1 MGKLFFVM
9 NPCAGTKKAN
19 RQLTDIISIFN
30 QAGHEV
36 TVHITSGQGDA
47 ARAVAKHAKQ
57 SDLLVCCGGD
67 GTFNETISGMLSAG
81 VNIPIGYLPAG
92 STNDFANSLRLPK
105 NLLDAARNV
114 VEGVPTPYDVG
125 LFGDRYFSYVAS
137 FGAFTRASYATP
149 QNVKNALGHT
159 AYILGGISEL
169 SQIKDIEVS
178 LELDGELVEGK
189 YIFGA
194 ICNST
199 SVAGILTLDPTQV
212 DMQDGKFEVMLV
224 RSPRNPMEIP
234 ELINAIQKK
243 NYNCRM
249 MSFQSAGHIKVR
261 MADPVDWTLDG
272 ERQEGLEQVEITN
285 RHHAIY
291 LLQRERE
298 K

>member
-19 RQLTDIISIFN
+19 RLLTDIISVFN

-47 ARAVAKHAKQ
+47 VRAVEKHAKE

-67 GTFNETISGMLSAG
+67 GTFNETISGMLKAG

-92 STNDFANSLRLPK
+92 STNDFANSLGLPK
-105 NLLDAARNV
+105 NLLEAARNI

-125 LFGDRYFSYVAS
+125 MFADRYFSYVAS
-137 FGAFTRASYATP
+137 FGAFTRVSYATP
-149 QNVKNALGHT
+149 QSVKNALGHT
-159 AYILGGISEL
+159 AYLLSGISEL
-169 SQIKDIEVS
+169 SQIRDISVS
-178 LELDGELVEGK
+178 LELDGRVLEDK

-199 SVAGILTLDPTQV
+199 SVAGILTLDPKQV

-224 RSPRNPMEIP
+224 RSPKSLREIP
-234 ELINAIQKK
+234 ELITAIQKK

-249 MSFQSAGHIKVR
+249 MSFQSAQNIRIR
-261 MADPVDWTLDG
+261 MSDPVDWTLDG
-272 ERQEGLEQVEITN
+272 ERQEGLEQVEIKN
-285 RHHAIY
+285 QHHAIY
-291 LLQRERE
+291 LLQREME
-298 K
+298 L